1 MITQDTWAHFVSSVL
16 YAFLGMG
23 IFFTAYWVLDK
34 LTPFSLHKELADE
47 HNTAIGIVVGSMMIG
62 LGIIIGAAI
71 HG

>member
-1 MITQDTWAHFVSSVL
+1 MITQEFWAHFMASII
-16 YAFLGMG
+16 YAVLGMG
-23 IFFTAYWVLDK
+23 IFFVSYWVLDRV
-34 LTPFSLHKELADE
+34 TPFSLHKELADE